1 MVVFPEITKSRLRRE
16 LLSHFFT
23 NPQAELYLR
32 EVATLLKE
40 DAGNLS
46 KELAAL
52 ENLGIFNSR
61 LSGKQKYFS
70 LNRQY
75 PLYKE
80 LKSVV
85 FKTIGIEGRLKELS
99 EKIEGIKVAFI
110 YGSFAENKE
119 NSLSDID
126 LFLIGSPDED
136 ILMEEID
143 SLEKRLGREINYN
156 VYPEKEFKEKRRH
169 KDGFIINLL
178 KRPKIFLK
186 GSLDGI

>member
-1 MVVFPEITKSRLRRE
+1 MIAFPQISKSRLRKK
-16 LLSHFFT
+16 LLGYFFT

-32 EVATLLKE
+32 EVSAVLSE

-46 KELAAL
+46 KELAML
-52 ENLGIFNSR
+52 ENIGVFNSR

-85 FKTIGIEGRLKELS
+85 FKTIGIEGSLKELL
-99 EKIEGIKVAFI
+99 EEIKGLKVAFI
-110 YGSFAENKE
+110 YGSFAEGKE
-119 NSLSDID
+119 NNSSDID

-136 ILMEEID
+136 SLMGKID

-156 VYPEKEFKEKRRH
+156 VYPEKEFKEKIRR
-169 KDGFIINLL
+169 KDGFIINLV

>member
-1 MVVFPEITKSRLRRE
+1 MVAFPEITKSRLRRE

-32 EVATLLKE
+32 ELAVLLKE

-46 KELAAL
+46 KELAML
-52 ENLGIFNSR
+52 ETLGIFNSR

-85 FKTIGIEGRLKELS
+85 FKTIGIEGSLKELLG
-99 EKIEGIKVAFI
+99 KIEGLKVAFI
-110 YGSFAENKE
+110 YGSFAEGKE
-119 NSLSDID
+119 KSTSDID
-126 LFLIGSPDED
+126 LFLVGLPDED
-136 ILMEEID
+136 ILMEKIE

-156 VYPEKEFKEKRRH
+156 VYPGKEFKEKLRR
-169 KDGFIINLL
+169 KDSFIINLM

-186 GSLDGI
+186 GSIDGI

>member
-1 MVVFPEITKSRLRRE
+1 MIAFPQISKSRLRKK
-16 LLSHFFT
+16 LLGYFFT

-32 EVATLLKE
+32 EVSAVLSE

-46 KELAAL
+46 KELAML
-52 ENLGIFNSR
+52 GNIGIFNSR

-85 FKTIGIEGRLKELS
+85 FKTIGIEGSLKELL
-99 EKIEGIKVAFI
+99 EEIKGLKVAFI
-110 YGSFAENKE
+110 YGSFAEGKE
-119 NSLSDID
+119 NNSSDID

-136 ILMEEID
+136 SLMGKID

-156 VYPEKEFKEKRRH
+156 VYPEKEFKEKIRR
-169 KDGFIINLL
+169 KDGFIINLV

>member
-1 MVVFPEITKSRLRRE
+1 MVAFPEITKSRLRRE
-16 LLSHFFT
+16 LLSYFFT
-23 NPQAELYLR
+23 NLRAELYLR
-32 EVATLLKE
+32 EVAVLLKE

-46 KELAAL
+46 KELAML
-52 ENLGIFNSR
+52 ENLGIFTSR

-85 FKTIGIEGRLKELS
+85 FKTIGIEGSLKELLA
-99 EKIEGIKVAFI
+99 KIDGLKVAFI
-110 YGSFAENKE
+110 YGSFAERKE

-136 ILMEEID
+136 GLMGKID
-143 SLEKRLGREINYN
+143 SLQKRLGREINYN
-156 VYPEKEFKEKRRH
+156 VYPEREFKEKIRR
-169 KDGFIINLL
+169 KDSFVVNLI

-186 GSLDGI
+186 GNLDGI